1 LRPKF
6 FGQFLIDEG
15 VIEAGQLRQANDHLY
30 FLNRVLGELAIK
42 KNYMSR
48 EDVERVKRAQLACDA
63 LFGELAQELG
73 LLTPAQLAELL
84 TSQSARQARVGEA
97 LVELGHLEEIQL
109 KELLERFEASQAP
122 FLTANRSLPE
132 ALEGSR
138 SALLALD
145 LVPTLA
151 LRTAILTVKLG
162 RPARWTKVRFP
173 HRLTVEIP
181 APGGLELGIG
191 CDDAFARTLAWGRC
205 KPSSDEMKP
214 NAVARELRDF
224 LLTVGRNIVSA
235 LGRDEK
241 LQAPREDKLPSGG
254 WAIDFVAIEGR
265 GKLVLEPLD

>member
-97 LVELGHLEEIQL
+97 LVELGHLEEIH
-109 KELLERFEASQAP
+109 RH
-122 FLTANRSLPE
+122 
-132 ALEGSR
+132 
-138 SALLALD
+138 
-145 LVPTLA
+145 
-151 LRTAILTVKLG
+151 
-162 RPARWTKVRFP
+162 P
-173 HRLTVEIP
+173 HP